1 MQVLQL
7 AMHLYGCTKLS
18 VLTTVSLSHWLV
30 YSMMRVRPHGEWFYL
45 RQLLMVYFV
54 FSRYFSALMLL
65 VGWQE
70 GHPACKKRV
79 VWCWRGYL
87 SGARCRLVY
96 GPAGSPALRAV
107 KRVCVCFQV
116 LQLAMHP
123 YGCRVIQRILEHC
136 HVDEV
141 LCNPVIP
148 ENVLSCDPELKDT
161 SPH

>member
-54 FSRYFSALMLL
+54 FSRYFSALTLL

-70 GHPACKKRV
+70 GHPACEKLEWCGVGMVVCLEQGADLCMAQRV
-79 VWCWRGYL
+79 VPHK
-87 SGARCRLVY
+87 
-96 GPAGSPALRAV
+96 GPLNMC
-107 KRVCVCFQV
+107 VCVFRYCSWQCIHTAVVWSSASSNTATLMRYF
-116 LQLAMHP
+116 
-123 YGCRVIQRILEHC
+123 VIL
-136 HVDEV
+136 
-141 LCNPVIP
+141 
-148 ENVLSCDPELKDT
+148 
-161 SPH
+161 